1 MIKLFVTDLDGCIAH
16 PFVTPDWE
24 AISRI
29 RKLNL
34 LSETDSGIPPL
45 TILSGRPLPFVEAVG
60 QWLGVRLPMVFE
72 GGGGMY
78 QFRNNELSWNAFF
91 DMAARQAIVEIKEW
105 MEKHLISR
113 YENTIAEFT
122 KLTDAGLIN
131 PDTEKIKRMYK
142 QLQGHIEQHYPAFEV
157 HFTEISINVILK
169 DANKGSGLQNLCA
182 ELNIGLHEVAYIGDS
197 GGDVPAL
204 KIAGKAFAPG
214 NATAGAKEA
223 AHYEVAEA
231 TLGVLEAYEK
241 LIAWNKAEER

>member
-29 RKLNL
+29 RELNL
-34 LSETDSGIPPL
+34 LSEKVPGIPPL
-45 TILSGRPLPFVEAVG
+45 SILSGRPLPFVEAVG

-72 GGGGMY
+72 SGGGMY
-78 QFRNNELSWNAFF
+78 QFKDNKLSWNASF
-91 DMAARQAIVEIKEW
+91 DVHERQAIVEIKEW

-122 KLTDAGLIN
+122 KFTDAGLIN
-131 PDTEKIKRMYK
+131 PDTEKIKHMYK
-142 QLQGHIEQHYPAFEV
+142 QLQKHIEQHYPAFEV
-157 HFTEISINVILK
+157 HFTEISINVILT
-169 DANKGSGLQNLCA
+169 DANKGSGLQYLCS

-204 KIAGKAFAPG
+204 KIAGKAFAPA
-214 NATAGAKEA
+214 NATADAKQA
-223 AHYEVAEA
+223 AHYEVGEA

-241 LIAWNKAEER
+241 LIAWNKAKKK